1 MRRIIVIDQGRLR
14 ILNSKEVI
22 AYGNLIFSSIKEK
35 NPNVKVVAVEP
46 ASSPVLSKGTAGAG
60 DSIENSSVIATD
72 KVSIKPKKQVGY
84 SGGGREV
91 TGYVV

>member
-1 MRRIIVIDQGRLR
+1 M
-14 ILNSKEVI
+14 
-22 AYGNLIFSSIKEK
+22 
-35 NPNVKVVAVEP
+35 
-46 ASSPVLSKGTAGAG
+46 SKGTAGAG